1 MRKGFFKGF
10 AWLALLLAG
19 GLLAACGG
27 NGGGSDTGT
36 LQVGLTD
43 AANPEFSQ
51 VVISVKEIRV
61 VPPGDSADSQ
71 TGQLPAVVTFSTPQS
86 FNVLDLKFQQQ
97 ILGEAQVPA
106 GDYNQL
112 RLVLSENADPA
123 NPVNYVVLASN
134 PGVKIP
140 LTTPSGQESGL
151 KIVGHFSVN
160 PGQATAVVL
169 DFDPGKAIVQS
180 GSSGNWSFKPTGIRV
195 VQVQDSLADY
205 GAISGQV
212 VQMTQDATTGQDVQT
227 PVTNALV
234 LVTDADSGVLA
245 ASTSVNSEDGTFRVF
260 LPAGSYNLQ
269 VNADGFD
276 PFTSAGPYDV
286 VVGQEADAG
295 TIVLTPASPAPAAP
309 Q

>member
-1 MRKGFFKGF
+1 MRRGFLKGF

-51 VVISVKEIRV
+51 VVVSVKEIRV

-71 TGQLPAVVTFSTPQS
+71 TGQLPAVVTFDTPRS

-97 ILGEAQVPA
+97 VLGEAQVPA

-112 RLVLSENADPA
+112 RLVLSENSDPA
-123 NPVNYVVLASN
+123 NPANYVVLASD

-140 LTTPSGQESGL
+140 LSTPSGQESGL
-151 KIVGHFSVN
+151 KIVGHFSVT

-169 DFDPGKAIVQS
+169 DFDPGRAIAQS
-180 GSSGNWSFKPTGIRV
+180 GSSGSWNFKPTGIRV
-195 VQVQDSLADY
+195 VQVQDTLADY

-212 VQMTQDATTGQDVQT
+212 VQMTQDATSGQDVET
-227 PVTNALV
+227 PVTGALV
-234 LVTDADSGVLA
+234 SVTDADSGALV
-245 ASTSVNSEDGTFRVF
+245 ASTSVNAEDGTFRLL
-260 LPAGSYNLQ
+260 LPAGSYDIE
-269 VNADGFD
+269 VKADGFD
-276 PFTSAGPYDV
+276 PFASSTPYDV
-286 VVGQEADAG
+286 VVGQETDAG
-295 TIVLTPASPAPAAP
+295 SIVLTPTAPAPAAP